1 MTLFVPASQLIVK
14 GGETQKA
21 EKLVLVSGD
30 WFQMQ
35 NAVQAIL
42 ALPSDYGEYTVRYGD
57 ASSGLQMKECFNA
70 MRNLREV
77 ATKYGNP
84 KQLRAKILKD
94 PNFLA
99 SADRPEKDAYSAL
112 VWAVTRA
119 HEDALALASYLKS
132 IPDNARGSSPADVVA
147 GIKSMFTDTNGIADK
162 MRATAMA
169 FDALVKEFESLER
182 ELAGF
187 QTAMQTYTERS
198 SNTRVALDKEIGD
211 LKEKIKKLE
220 KDQKDAYDK
229 WLDLTI
235 SSVAVG
241 AGIAILG
248 VALSVILSGATMGT
262 SLAWGSAISVGAATA
277 VGSALGVA
285 AGLARTSYEDIVKDL
300 EGKGEFLVKRTAY
313 RSDLGAL
320 DNLMRFSLPASGG
333 VTREVRSIRDG
344 WNGTV
349 DEIRSKISDLSVNN
363 LQSGPWLKRDEMAA
377 AAANWTKLDTLLKSF
392 TVGSFVDYDVIQF
405 GDPLPKD
412 DPNWQK
418 DFVGKFAA

>member
-119 HEDALALASYLKS
+119 HEDAFALASYLKS